1 MKALTLLGALAGAA
15 LTPSLAAADAAA
27 HRAGDPVDVAPADP
41 GSGEGRHMVTAGWLH
56 IDTRPDSEPLHT
68 TRVAT
73 GTTTREPGTSFDID
87 NGDTLGLTYT
97 YAFSNHLS
105 GQLVGGVPPVFHLSG
120 RGNSALVGDLA
131 SYGNLAKVRQWTP
144 TALALYTFGD
154 PRQTVRPYIGLGVA
168 YTRFT
173 DVQLDPALRQAFVQ
187 AVQTRTAGAALSV
200 GVEAE
205 ADDAWDPVATLG
217 LEYRLREHWYGIASV
232 SWLPLSTTATV
243 TTTVNQ
249 SASPALPTGPFSRSE
264 ASMDID
270 PVVGFLGVGYR
281 F

>member
-1 MKALTLLGALAGAA
+1 MKALPLLGALAGAA
-15 LTPSLAAADAAA
+15 LLPSPAAADAAA
-27 HRAGDPVDVAPADP
+27 TRSDDSADMAADDTAPA
-41 GSGEGRHMVTAGWLH
+41 EGRHMLSAGWLH
-56 IDTRPDSEPLHT
+56 IDTRPDSEPLRT

-73 GTTTREPGTSFDID
+73 GVATAEPGTSFSLDD
-87 NGDTLGLTYT
+87 GDTLGLTYT
-97 YAFSNHLS
+97 YAFSDHFS

-120 RGNSALVGDLA
+120 RGNSLLVGDLA
-131 SYGNLAKVRQWTP
+131 GYGSLAKVRQWSP
-144 TALALYTFGD
+144 TALAIYTFGD
-154 PRQTVRPYIGLGVA
+154 PRRALRPYLGLGVA
-168 YTRFT
+168 YTRFA

-187 AVQTRTAGAALSV
+187 AVQTRTSGAALSV
-200 GVEAE
+200 GVDAE

-217 LEYRLREHWYGIASV
+217 LEYRLRAHWYAIASV

-243 TTTVNQ
+243 TTTVNR
-249 SASPALPTGPFSRSE
+249 SASPALPTGPFSRSA